1 MGLVEGDC
9 KLADYDLLDK
19 TELRLE
25 PVTLENANLNHIAK
39 AIAGVLGLEGT
50 DVMVTDVRSE
60 TLTIDILKRGVDAHN
75 IIGKKS
81 ELLEKLS
88 ELPGV
93 GIKENTSISSEGMLG
108 WIVLDYNET
117 RSALERSEQMAKE
130 IRQRIAKRVMVFSTG
145 MEVYNRQIQD
155 TNSPLIKK
163 RLEIE
168 GYSVTV
174 GPTLKDDELL
184 IAGNLRQAID
194 NGYGLIITTGGVGA
208 EDKDHTIEAVLALDP
223 EAAAPYVCKF
233 QKGTGRHHKDGVK
246 IAVGYASE
254 SLIVALTGPNDE
266 VRSSLDIL
274 IHGLRSDLKKGVLAK
289 ELARNLSKMLQEKM
303 GTHGDT

>member
-1 MGLVEGDC
+1 MV
-9 KLADYDLLDK
+9 DYDLLDK

-25 PVTLENANLNHIAK
+25 PVTLENANLNHIAE

-50 DVMVTDVRSE
+50 DVIVTDVRGE
-60 TLTIDILKRGVDAHN
+60 TLTLDILKRGVDAHN
-75 IIGKKS
+75 IIGKRDELLAKIS
-81 ELLEKLS
+81 ELS
-88 ELPGV
+88 GV
-93 GIKENTSISSEGMLG
+93 GIQENTSIFSQGMLG

-117 RSALERSEQMAKE
+117 ELALKRSEQMARE

-145 MEVYNRQIQD
+145 MEVYNRQIKD

-163 RLEIE
+163 RLEAE

-184 IAGNLRQAID
+184 IAGNLRQAIE

-208 EDKDHTIEAVLALDP
+208 EDKDHTVEALLALDP
-223 EAAAPYVCKF
+223 EAATPYVCKF

-266 VRSSLDIL
+266 VKSSLDIL
-274 IHGLRSDLKKGVLAK
+274 IPGLKSNLNKDVLAEK
-289 ELARNLSKMLQEKM
+289 LARNLSKMLQHKM
-303 GTHGDT
+303 GSHGER

>member
-1 MGLVEGDC
+1 MGPVEGDRNM
-9 KLADYDLLDK
+9 ADYDLLDK

-39 AIAGVLGLEGT
+39 AVAGVLGLKSN
-50 DVMVTDVRSE
+50 DVMVTDVRGE

-81 ELLEKLS
+81 ELLNKLS

-93 GIKENTSISSEGMLG
+93 GISDNTSICSEGMLG
-108 WIVLDYNET
+108 WIVLDYNEVGP
-117 RSALERSEQMAKE
+117 ALERSEQMARE
-130 IRQRIAKRVMVFSTG
+130 IRRRIAKRAIVFSTG
-145 MEVYNRQIQD
+145 IEVYNRQIED

-163 RLEIE
+163 GLEAE

-233 QKGTGRHHKDGVK
+233 RKGTGRHHKDGVK
-246 IAVGYASE
+246 IAVGHASE
-254 SLIVALTGPNDE
+254 ALIVALTGPNDE
-266 VRSSLDIL
+266 VKSSLDIL
-274 IHGLRSDLKKGVLAK
+274 INGLKSDLSKEILAQ

-303 GTHGDT
+303 GAHGEM

>member
-1 MGLVEGDC
+1 
-9 KLADYDLLDK
+9 
-19 TELRLE
+19 
-25 PVTLENANLNHIAK
+25 VTLDNANLNHIAE

-60 TLTIDILKRGVDAHN
+60 TLTIDILKRGVDAHK
-75 IIGKKS
+75 IIGKRG

-88 ELPGV
+88 QLPGV
-93 GIKENTSISSEGMLG
+93 GIKENTSIYSEGMLG

-117 RSALERSEQMAKE
+117 KSALERSEQMARE

-145 MEVYNRQIQD
+145 MEVFNRQIQD

-163 RLEIE
+163 RLEAE

-194 NGYGLIITTGGVGA
+194 SGYGLIITTGGVGA
-208 EDKDHTIEAVLALDP
+208 EDKDHTIEAVVALDP
-223 EAAAPYVCKF
+223 EASTPYVCKF

-254 SLIVALTGPNDE
+254 AIIVALTGPNDE
-266 VRSSLDIL
+266 VKSSLDIL
-274 IHGLRSDLKKGVLAK
+274 VHGLQSKLSKDMLAE
-289 ELARNLSKMLQEKM
+289 ELARNLSKILQAKM
-303 GTHGDT
+303 GSHGGMSQ

>member
-1 MGLVEGDC
+1 M
-9 KLADYDLLDK
+9 ADYDLLDK

-39 AIAGVLGLEGT
+39 AIAGVLGLKSN
-50 DVMVTDVRSE
+50 DVMVTDVRGE

-75 IIGKKS
+75 IIGKRS
-81 ELLEKLS
+81 ELLNKLS

-93 GIKENTSISSEGMLG
+93 GISDNTSICSEGMLG
-108 WIVLDYNET
+108 WIVLDYNEVGP
-117 RSALERSEQMAKE
+117 ALERSEQMARE
-130 IRQRIAKRVMVFSTG
+130 IRRRIAKRAIVFSTG
-145 MEVYNRQIQD
+145 IEVYNRQIED

-163 RLEIE
+163 GLEAE

-174 GPTLKDDELL
+174 GSTLKDDELL

-233 QKGTGRHHKDGVK
+233 RKGTGRHHKDGVK

-254 SLIVALTGPNDE
+254 ALIIALTGPNDE
-266 VRSSLDIL
+266 VKSSLDIL
-274 IHGLRSDLKKGVLAK
+274 INGLKSNLGKEILAQ

-303 GTHGDT
+303 GAHGHQGHVI

>member
-1 MGLVEGDC
+1 MGLVEGDR

-25 PVTLENANLNHIAK
+25 PVTLENANLNHIAE

-93 GIKENTSISSEGMLG
+93 GIRENTSISSEGMLG

-130 IRQRIAKRVMVFSTG
+130 IRRRIAKRVMVFSTG

-163 RLEIE
+163 RLETE

-254 SLIVALTGPNDE
+254 ALIIALTGPNDE
-266 VRSSLDIL
+266 VKSSLDVL
-274 IHGLRSDLKKGVLAK
+274 IHGLESHFSKDMLAE

>member
-1 MGLVEGDC
+1 MGPVEGGR

-25 PVTLENANLNHIAK
+25 PVTLENANLNHIAE

-50 DVMVTDVRSE
+50 DVIVTDVRGE
-60 TLTIDILKRGVDAHN
+60 TLTLDILKRGVDAHN
-75 IIGKKS
+75 IIGKRD
-81 ELLEKLS
+81 ELLEELS
-88 ELPGV
+88 KLPGV
-93 GIKENTSISSEGMLG
+93 GIKENTSICSEGMLG

-117 RSALERSEQMAKE
+117 RSALERSEQMARE

-145 MEVYNRQIQD
+145 IEVYNRQIQD

-163 RLEIE
+163 TLEAE
-168 GYSVTV
+168 GYAVTV

-194 NGYGLIITTGGVGA
+194 NGYGLIITSGGVGA

-223 EAAAPYVCKF
+223 EAATPYVCKF
-233 QKGTGRHHKDGVK
+233 QQGTGRHYKDGVK

-266 VRSSLDIL
+266 VKSSLEIL
-274 IHGLRSDLKKGVLAK
+274 VRGLKSKLTKDMLAE

-303 GTHGDT
+303 GSHGDR